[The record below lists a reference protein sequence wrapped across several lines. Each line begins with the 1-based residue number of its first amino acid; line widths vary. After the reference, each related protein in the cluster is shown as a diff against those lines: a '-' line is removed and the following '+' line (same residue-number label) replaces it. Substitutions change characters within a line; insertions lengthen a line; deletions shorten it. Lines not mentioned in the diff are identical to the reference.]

1 MKSLKETFELVLEK
15 SELLHKNN
23 INNEVEGLRF
33 WRSIKDYLSDSELK
47 INWNIDLNKLNLNFV
62 QKIMSLDE
70 SKDKNH
76 FLIQHINFVKKNK
89 PNIRKIL
96 QIALNIGQLKL
107 YLTED
112 NFQKDVLKYYKL
124 YKLDKF
130 ETYINPN
137 IQLVISDKLYNKIK
151 NNLNKFL

>member
-76 FLIQHINFVKKNK
+76 FLIQHINLVKKNK

-130 ETYINPN
+130 ETYIDPN